1 MIKFFRKIRQNL
13 LNEGKTTKY
22 FKYAIGEI
30 ILVVIGILIALQ
42 INNLNEQRKQN
53 NLEQDYL
60 IALKREFQNNLIE
73 VDRVIK
79 LNASLLKNALELS
92 TYTGPETSNITE
104 KKFAELY
111 FGTVNAE
118 VQYRPGSGVANEII
132 NSGKL
137 NIFQNKELKNALAT
151 MDGLLLEIRFQEK
164 DELSLTRYELIFM
177 GYDYV
182 SVRRMIYDA
191 YGKGFGLDQGRF
203 LESNLHLL
211 NDQRFD
217 NRLTGFIYTSGYL
230 EGRYKRLKKQIEEII
245 EIIDTQIEQ

>member
-1 MIKFFRKIRQNL
+1 MIKFFRNIRKNL
-13 LNEGKTTKY
+13 LSQGKTGKY
-22 FKYAIGEI
+22 LKYAIGEI

-60 IALKREFQNNLIE
+60 IALKREFENNLIE

-79 LNASLLKNALELS
+79 LNASLHKNALELS
-92 TYTGPETSNITE
+92 TYTGPDTPNITE

-118 VQYRPGSGVANEII
+118 VQYRPGLGVTDEII

-137 NIFQNKELKNALAT
+137 NIFKNRELKNALAT
-151 MDGLLLEIRFQEK
+151 LDGLLLKIRFQEK
-164 DELSLTRYELIFM
+164 DELSLMRYELMFM
-177 GYDYV
+177 GHDFV

-191 YGKGFGLDQGRF
+191 YGTQFGVDQGRF
-203 LESNLHLL
+203 LDSNLHLL
-211 NDQRFD
+211 NDKRFD

-230 EGRYKRLKKQIEEII
+230 EGRYKVLKIQIEEII
-245 EIIDTQIEQ
+245 TIIDTQIED

>member
-30 ILVVIGILIALQ
+30 VLVVIGILIALQ

-79 LNASLLKNALELS
+79 LNGSLLQSAQELAKF
-92 TYTGPETSNITE
+92 TGPKTLNITE

-118 VQYRPGSGVANEII
+118 VQYRPGSGVTNEII

-137 NIFQNKELKNALAT
+137 NIFRNKELKNALAT
-151 MDGLLLEIRFQEK
+151 LDGLLLKIRFQEK
-164 DELSLTRYELIFM
+164 DELSLMRYELMFM
-177 GYDYV
+177 GHDYV
-182 SVRRMIYDA
+182 SVRRMIHDA
-191 YGKGFGLDQGRF
+191 YGAQFGVDQGRF
-203 LESNLHLL
+203 LDSNLHLL

-217 NRLTGFIYTSGYL
+217 NRLTGFIYTAGYL
-230 EGRYKRLKKQIEEII
+230 DGRYKNLKKQIEEII
-245 EIIDTQIEQ
+245 EIIDTQIK